1 MNNRMV
7 LVSGLVVFLLVSS
20 AGVEGGSIWAKR
32 GKNMRDLYADDV
44 ARYIGDILT
53 INIIEASKV
62 DNKSKRDLKKETS
75 RSSTFNGEVGEIFET
90 GLIDLGEFGIS
101 ASSSN
106 ELKGK
111 ADYKD
116 ERKFTDSITVVVVD
130 VLPNGNLVIMG
141 SRNRNIAGDI
151 QTIDV
156 SGIVRPSDIAF
167 DNTIRSEQIAEFRI
181 ISRNKGVA
189 EPYNKQSWLGRI
201 FDIILPL

>member
-1 MNNRMV
+1 MNNRKV
-7 LVSGLVVFLLVSS
+7 LVGGLVVFLLILS
-20 AGVEGGSIWAKR
+20 ANVEAGSIWARR

-44 ARYIGDILT
+44 ARYIGDVLT
-53 INIIEASKV
+53 IKITEASKV

-75 RSSTFNGEVGEIFET
+75 RSTTFNGEVGEIFET
-90 GLIDLGEFGIS
+90 GLIDLGEFGMS

-130 VLPNGNLVIMG
+130 VLPNGNLVVMG
-141 SRNRNIAGDI
+141 SRNRNIAGDV

-167 DNTIRSEQIAEFRI
+167 DNTIQSEQIAEFRI

-201 FDIILPL
+201 FDVIWPL

>member
-7 LVSGLVVFLLVSS
+7 LVSGLVVFLLILS
-20 AGVEGGSIWAKR
+20 ADVEGGSIWAKR

-44 ARYIGDILT
+44 ARYVGDVLT
-53 INIIEASKV
+53 IKITEASKV
-62 DNKSKRDLKKETS
+62 DNKSKRDLKKETA
-75 RSSTFNGEVGEIFET
+75 RSTVFNGELGEIFET
-90 GLIDLGEFGIS
+90 GLIDLGEFGMS
-101 ASSSN
+101 AKSSN

-130 VLPNGNLVIMG
+130 VLPNGNLVVMG
-141 SRNRNIAGDI
+141 SRSRNIAGDI

-167 DNTIRSEQIAEFRI
+167 DNTIRSEQIADFRI

-189 EPYNKQSWLGRI
+189 EPYNRQSWLGRI
-201 FDIILPL
+201 FDVIWPL

>member
-130 VLPNGNLVIMG
+130 VLPNGNLVVMG
-141 SRNRNIAGDI
+141 SRSRNIAGDI

-167 DNTIRSEQIAEFRI
+167 DNTIRSEQIADFRI

-189 EPYNKQSWLGRI
+189 EPYNRQSWLGRI
-201 FDIILPL
+201 FDVIWPL